1 MDNLSRGVIL
11 SMIFI
16 IIIGSVNH
24 PNMNLSAKE
33 FRSVSKKARITV
45 VLLTFFF
52 FILNFLN
59 IEKIYLYYFGM
70 GILQTFISMILAQM
84 IMKGGVVNE

>member
-1 MDNLSRGVIL
+1 ML